1 MYNNNDVKTINKTM
15 LHNLWAIIDEL
26 RKENDNLKGLNS
38 ESEDLQDQYIATI
51 RENRKLKQE
60 NKRLNE
66 LIKTTSSHNKELQG
80 LISENKELKNNLKLK
95 ENELLE
101 MSTLYD
107 VQWKENNNLRKKLNE
122 TITCKDYE
130 SEASE
135 YFSHNPQGNKVSF
148 FMFDEDYI
156 NTYDIDESMEICTI
170 YNEDLKEYRR

>member
-1 MYNNNDVKTINKTM
+1 MYYNNDDKTTNKSM

-26 RKENDNLKGLNS
+26 RKENKELELDYQEYGDFISKIDELEK
-38 ESEDLQDQYIATI
+38 
-51 RENRKLKQE
+51 E
-60 NKRLNE
+60 NK
-66 LIKTTSSHNKELQG
+66 
-80 LISENKELKNNLKLK
+80 KLR
-95 ENELLE
+95 
-101 MSTLYD
+101 T
-107 VQWKENNNLRKKLNE
+107 KLNE